1 MRKTILKVEMRPGED
16 FQTFALRVYKL
27 RVNLNIF
34 SRTPID
40 VKVNRTEGIARF
52 YFKERPK

>member
-27 RVNLNIF
+27 RVNLNILYQNENKQEMDIT
-34 SRTPID
+34 RD
-40 VKVNRTEGIARF
+40 
-52 YFKERPK
+52 